1 MKKSKKEKDYHAL
14 LTIYG
19 ASKMSPKLTRRL
31 VEWLRTTADNLLKN
45 EADQYADIFKAR
57 LMK

>member
-1 MKKSKKEKDYHAL
+1 MHLKKRKRLSRASYH
-14 LTIYG
+14 IWV
-19 ASKMSPKLTRRL
+19 SKMSPELTQRL

-45 EADQYADIFKAR
+45 EADQYAAIFKAR